1 MLIVSYITLGDVM
14 TGFDPYE
21 SIGFHCSLTLR
32 AFTAALEKRLHKTG
46 ISPAQHIALAHLI
59 ASGAMPQM
67 ELAAHLSTSPV
78 SVVKLIDR
86 MERDGWV
93 ERQPSAE
100 DRRIKLVVPT
110 EKAAAIWS
118 ELTALARATIEQA
131 YRGISEKEINTC
143 KKTLRRMR
151 ENLKT

>member
-1 MLIVSYITLGDVM
+1 M

-32 AFTAALEKRLHKTG
+32 AMTGALEKRLQKVG
-46 ISPAQHIALAHLI
+46 ISPTQHIALAHLN

-67 ELAAHLSTSPV
+67 ELAAYLSTSPV

-100 DRRIKLVVPT
+100 DRRMKLVVPT
-110 EKAAAIWS
+110 DKAKAIWS
-118 ELTALARATIEQA
+118 ELTSIAQATIEEA

-143 KKTLRRMR
+143 KKTLRRIR
-151 ENLKT
+151 ENLET

>member
-1 MLIVSYITLGDVM
+1 M

-21 SIGFHCSLTLR
+21 SIGFHCTLTLR
-32 AFTAALEKRLHKTG
+32 SFTRALETRLHKTG
-46 ISPAQHIALAHLI
+46 ISPAQFIALAHLT
-59 ASGAMPQM
+59 ALGTMPQR

-110 EKAAAIWS
+110 EKATAIWS

-143 KKTLRRMR
+143 KKTLRRIR
-151 ENLKT
+151 KNLET